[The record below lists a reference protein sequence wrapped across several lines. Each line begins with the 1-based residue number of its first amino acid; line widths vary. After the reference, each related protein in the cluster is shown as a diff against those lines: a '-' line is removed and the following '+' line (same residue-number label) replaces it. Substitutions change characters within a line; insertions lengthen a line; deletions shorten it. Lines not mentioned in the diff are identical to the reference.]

1 LSTVRAILISI
12 FCTFFPFLDLP
23 VFWPILVLYFIM
35 LFTLMMKRQIKHMIK
50 YRYVPF
56 SYGKPKHTGNNNK
69 ETGPPSDCCT
79 SAELLV
85 EHGCSDK
92 VNIGKGLIVYV
103 AFLNECPDSKLS
115 KIADTICSVKLIAND
130 DGILQSVVD
139 HPCDLLIVPQY
150 CLGGKLKGKC
160 FQYHGALDKQKS
172 ETLYSSLV
180 ALCKNDLLRHL
191 GLTFRTAHLSPAGSS
206 DG

>member
-1 LSTVRAILISI
+1 MTCAR
-12 FCTFFPFLDLP
+12 
-23 VFWPILVLYFIM
+23 VLF
-35 LFTLMMKRQIKHMIK
+35 Q
-50 YRYVPF
+50 
-56 SYGKPKHTGNNNK
+56 
-69 ETGPPSDCCT
+69 CCT
-79 SAELLV
+79 SAQLLV

-92 VNIGKGLIVYV
+92 VNIGKGLIVYI

-115 KIADTICSVKLIAND
+115 KIADTICSVKLVAND

-139 HPCDLLIVPQY
+139 YPCDLLIVPQY

-180 ALCKNDLLRHL
+180 ALCKSKLEESEKWSGSPTKFYYGTYGIRQILS
-191 GLTFRTAHLSPAGSS
+191 TATSGPFFHFV
-206 DG
+206 DF